1 MTISSGKKYYYMNVS
16 DRKIDI
22 IEFLDEQSP
31 NITKNSS
38 NETNNN
44 TTSEN
49 IVKYLVGTIILIG
62 IIVYTT
68 RFFAYKPNEQKIEK
82 KQEKVSITE
91 TLKIKSNTLKKCL
104 NKTIPVMA
112 ELEKEKESKKTTN
125 NENKIFESF
134 LETEISSIKGMEE
147 TEKEKNQTEDSN
159 GSDNKKNT
167 SDENKSDSNN
177 SITEDEK
184 IILASNSGIKTEVVT
199 PNPIA
204 ENANVQYGNVKIKN
218 QTTYNLT
225 EDILNPNIKIDNKN
239 ILIFHTHSCESY
251 TPSEK
256 YQYSQTGNYRTT
268 DKNYSVI
275 RVGNEL
281 ENYLKQYNINVIHDT
296 SYHDYPS
303 YTGSYT
309 RSLQTVEN
317 ILKTNQSD
325 IIIDLH
331 RDAVGSRPDYAP
343 TVKIG
348 EDYAAQIMFVIGTN
362 EGGLWHPN
370 WQQNLKFA
378 VMVQQKA
385 EEMYPGLF
393 KPIMLTKSRYN
404 QHTGKYANIM
414 EIGSTGNTLD
424 QCLNS
429 MKYLSAV
436 LNEILK

>member
-1 MTISSGKKYYYMNVS
+1 MFNVTVLKAR
-16 DRKIDI
+16 D
-22 IEFLDEQSP
+22 
-31 NITKNSS
+31 
-38 NETNNN
+38 
-44 TTSEN
+44 
-49 IVKYLVGTIILIG
+49 IVKYLVGAMI
-62 IIVYTT
+62 IIVIITGTT
-68 RFFAYKPNEQKIEK
+68 RFFAYKEKNSEKENLKTNTDVGDRIENKIGTT
-82 KQEKVSITE
+82 SINNI
-91 TLKIKSNTLKKCL
+91 LKIKSEELKKCL
-104 NKTIPVMA
+104 NRTIPVMA
-112 ELEKEKESKKTTN
+112 NLEKDENQVNTKDT
-125 NENKIFESF
+125 ENKIFESF
-134 LETEISSIKGMEE
+134 LETEISTIKGMEE
-147 TEKEKNQTEDSN
+147 TEKMNSQTADSN
-159 GSDNKKNT
+159 GNNNKNNTNNENENDTKNVNT
-167 SDENKSDSNN
+167 DDGQ
-177 SITEDEK
+177 
-184 IILASNSGIKTEVVT
+184 IILASNGGLKTEVVT

-296 SYHDYPS
+296 SYYDYPS

-317 ILKTNQSD
+317 ILKNNQSD

-378 VMVQQKA
+378 VKVQQKA

-424 QCLNS
+424 QCLIS

>member
-1 MTISSGKKYYYMNVS
+1 MFNVTVL
-16 DRKIDI
+16 KIKD
-22 IEFLDEQSP
+22 
-31 NITKNSS
+31 
-38 NETNNN
+38 
-44 TTSEN
+44 

-91 TLKIKSNTLKKCL
+91 TLKIRSNTLKKCL

-167 SDENKSDSNN
+167 GDENKSDSNN

-204 ENANVQYGNVKIKN
+204 ENANAQYGKVKIKN

-378 VMVQQKA
+378 VKVQQKA

>member
-1 MTISSGKKYYYMNVS
+1 
-16 DRKIDI
+16 
-22 IEFLDEQSP
+22 
-31 NITKNSS
+31 
-38 NETNNN
+38 
-44 TTSEN
+44 
-49 IVKYLVGTIILIG
+49 
-62 IIVYTT
+62 
-68 RFFAYKPNEQKIEK
+68 
-82 KQEKVSITE
+82 
-91 TLKIKSNTLKKCL
+91 
-104 NKTIPVMA
+104 MA

-204 ENANVQYGNVKIKN
+204 ENANVQYGKVKIKN

-378 VMVQQKA
+378 VKVQQKA

>member
-1 MTISSGKKYYYMNVS
+1 MFNVTVL
-16 DRKIDI
+16 KIKD
-22 IEFLDEQSP
+22 
-31 NITKNSS
+31 
-38 NETNNN
+38 
-44 TTSEN
+44 

-91 TLKIKSNTLKKCL
+91 ILKIRSNTLKKCL

-204 ENANVQYGNVKIKN
+204 ENANVQYENVKIKN

-378 VMVQQKA
+378 VKVQQKA